1 MSALTDFFVSEF
13 EDAEVVEKTL
23 KLGGKEK
30 LMKFKAISAAK
41 GDELRKSCRRV
52 KTIKGVRQVETD
64 QDAYIAKLITETTVY
79 PDFKDAELQKNW
91 GVMGAVE
98 LLEAMKQKMLDG
110 EYGDLAQF
118 VQEVN
123 GYQVDINELAEE
135 VKN

>member
-1 MSALTDFFVSEF
+1 MSVLTDFFVSEF
-13 EDAEVVEKTL
+13 EDATVIERML

-30 LMKFKAISAAK
+30 LMRFKAISAAK
-41 GDELRKSCRRV
+41 GDEIRKSCRRV
-52 KTIKGVRQVETD
+52 KTIKGVRQIDTD

-110 EYGDLAQF
+110 EYGELAQV

-123 GYQVDINELAEE
+123 GYQVDINELVEE